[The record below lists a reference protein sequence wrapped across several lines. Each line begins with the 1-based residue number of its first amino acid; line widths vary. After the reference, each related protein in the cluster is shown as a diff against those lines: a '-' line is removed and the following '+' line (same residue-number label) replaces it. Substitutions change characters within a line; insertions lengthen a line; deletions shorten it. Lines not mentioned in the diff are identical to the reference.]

1 MANVIT
7 RSGASESLLALPE
20 SNVQTLLEL
29 AKDFEDLA
37 DTCLLVLHLEVRVH
51 CFYHWVPLGRQA
63 QFWLNGDNQEPD
75 PEIGRLSRDLT
86 AIDESLSTFI
96 QPRKHRV
103 SFSKK
108 IMNSFQ
114 FQWFLYFSTF
124 LRELATLCPASL
136 CLQSNIS
143 AE

>member
-1 MANVIT
+1 LYIPQEWFAAHIQELANVIT

-51 CFYHWVPLGRQA
+51 CFYHLVPLGRQA

-86 AIDESLSTFI
+86 AIDESLSAFI

-103 SFSKK
+103 RSLKMKFNLLK
-108 IMNSFQ
+108 
-114 FQWFLYFSTF
+114 LTF
-124 LRELATLCPASL
+124 FCFCRILVHFRGS
-136 CLQSNIS
+136 
-143 AE
+143 

>member
-1 MANVIT
+1 MRYAQEWFAAHIQEFANIIT
-7 RSGASESLLALPE
+7 RSSASESLLALPE

-51 CFYHWVPLGRQA
+51 CFYHLVPLGRQA

-86 AIDESLSTFI
+86 AIDESLSAFL

-103 SFSKK
+103 SIF
-108 IMNSFQ
+108 IH
-114 FQWFLYFSTF
+114 
-124 LRELATLCPASL
+124 
-136 CLQSNIS
+136 
-143 AE
+143 

>member
-1 MANVIT
+1 MYIPQEWFAAHIQELANVIT

-51 CFYHWVPLGRQA
+51 CFYHLVPLGRQA

-86 AIDESLSTFI
+86 AIDESLSAFI

-103 SFSKK
+103 RSLKMKFNLLK
-108 IMNSFQ
+108 
-114 FQWFLYFSTF
+114 LTF
-124 LRELATLCPASL
+124 FCFCRILVHFRGS
-136 CLQSNIS
+136 
-143 AE
+143 